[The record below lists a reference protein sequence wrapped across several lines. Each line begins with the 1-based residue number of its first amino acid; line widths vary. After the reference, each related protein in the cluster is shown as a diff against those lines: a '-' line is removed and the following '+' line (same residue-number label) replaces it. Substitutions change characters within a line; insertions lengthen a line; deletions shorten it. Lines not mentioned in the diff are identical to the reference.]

1 MILLNQMVILFLIMI
16 AGYFARKRNIISE
29 SDCGG
34 ISRLV
39 INVANP
45 ALIISAGINPG
56 EVLEGRELAV
66 AALLSAGSF
75 LFLIISSFAVTSI
88 IRPGE
93 KNRGTYRAMTVF
105 SNIGFIGFPIIS
117 AAYGAN
123 ALLYA
128 SFFQIPYN
136 VLVYTWGVSAL
147 GAGSGKKNGAVLSKI
162 INAGVVSCAVTLAL
176 YLSRIPVPGFLETVT
191 RYLANLT
198 APLSMMVI
206 GASVVNMNFKELF
219 GDVRLLVYCGIRQLL
234 LPVAG
239 VLIARLVG
247 VNDTKLLGVTMV
259 MLACPV
265 GAMMTMLSREYGG
278 DYELASR
285 GVALSTIMSVATIPA
300 VSMILGV

>member
-16 AGYFARKRNIISE
+16 AGFIARKRNIISE

-39 INVANP
+39 ISVANP
-45 ALIISAGINPG
+45 ALIISAGINPE
-56 EVLEGRELAV
+56 EVLEGRELAT
-66 AALLSAGSF
+66 AAILSVCSF
-75 LFLIISSFAVTSI
+75 AFLIIASFGVVSI
-88 IRPGE
+88 IRPDE
-93 KNRGTYRAMTVF
+93 KNKGTYRAMTVF

-117 AAYGAN
+117 AAYGSK

-147 GAGSGKKNGAVLSKI
+147 GAGGEKKKGASLSKI
-162 INAGVVSCAVTLAL
+162 INVGVISCVATLAL

-206 GASVVNMNFKELF
+206 GASVVNMNFRQLF
-219 GDVRLLVYCGIRQLL
+219 GDVRLLLYCAIRQLL
-234 LPVAG
+234 LPVIGVMIAKFAG
-239 VLIARLVG
+239 VG
-247 VNDTKLLGVTMV
+247 DPKLLGVTMV
-259 MLACPV
+259 MLSCPV

-285 GVALSTIMSVATIPA
+285 GVALSTIVSVATIPL

>member
-16 AGYFARKRNIISE
+16 AGFFARKRNIISE

-45 ALIISAGINPG
+45 ALIISAGINPV
-56 EVLEGRELAV
+56 EVLEGRELAA

-75 LFLIISSFAVTSI
+75 LFLIIASFAVTSI
-88 IRPGE
+88 IRPDA
-93 KNRGTYRAMTVF
+93 KNKGTYRAMTVF
-105 SNIGFIGFPIIS
+105 SNIGFIGFPVIS
-117 AAYGAN
+117 AAYGSN

-136 VLVYTWGVSAL
+136 VLVYTWGISAL
-147 GAGSGKKNGAVLSKI
+147 GAGSEKKKGMVLSKI

-191 RYLANLT
+191 KYLANLT

-219 GDVRLLVYCGIRQLL
+219 GDVRLLVYCVIRQLL

-239 VLIARLVG
+239 VLIAKLAG
-247 VNDTKLLGVTMV
+247 VNDPKLLGVTTV